1 MCNATIKIV
10 TSLLMTAVFVS
21 CDRDKD
27 AAQSLLS
34 QARQSIE
41 DRNYHQAVLLLDS
54 IDSAYA
60 SQVGVRR
67 LAMNVRPRAV
77 EGMTLNEIEKIDS
90 VLAVSQA
97 EYSTLTPYFETVN
110 DPRLVEPYIVA
121 KNAPK
126 SLLETTGIQ
135 ARITSEGDFYVISS
149 LVGGGVKHT
158 SVSFIANGQTVSS
171 LAVAYDGDRN
181 YRSNGSEMITF
192 VKDECDTLGVFASQN
207 DNQTIILRFNGDRLS
222 KSIKMS
228 SEDVHSFALTHRY
241 ARLVSDIKSSMR
253 RKEFLEQQLSL
264 ARDQIARTL
273 DESAINGK

>member
-21 CDRDKD
+21 CNSDKD

-41 DRNYHQAVLLLDS
+41 NRNYHQAVLLLDS

-60 SQVGVRR
+60 SQVDVRR
-67 LAMNVRPRAV
+67 SAMNVRPRAM

-97 EYSTLTPYFETVN
+97 EYATLTPYFETVN

-135 ARITSEGDFYVISS
+135 ARITPEGDFYVISS

-171 LAVAYDGDRN
+171 SVVAYDGDRN

-192 VKDECDTLGVFASQN
+192 VKDECDTLGVFASRN

-228 SEDVHSFALTHRY
+228 PKDVHSFALTHRY